1 MGLLFVIFGV
11 IGLLLGF
18 SIKKYRLANIVI
30 GYKDKKHDRN
40 KFCSLAGNHLFWLGI
55 ILITCW
61 LVIICISQVNQ
72 LEADFVND
80 LWVYSFQ
87 LAHFIVLT
95 GFYFRL
101 FFRKKANIEANI

>member
-11 IGLLLGF
+11 IDLLLGF

-30 GYKDKKHDRN
+30 GYEDKKHDRN
-40 KFCSLAGNHLFWLGI
+40 KFCSLAGNHLIGLGI
-55 ILITCW
+55 VLLTCW

-95 GFYFRL
+95 GFYYRL
-101 FFRKKANIEANI
+101 FFRKEANIEANI